1 MVYLGNLSIPNGDIS
16 MTDEELKQLISLG
29 VKINA
34 RISQEKFRGDI
45 KNIIQIDLAPEKKTK
60 EYKKV
65 AKELAR
71 RLSERG
77 LAEEKIIPYEKLSE
91 IEKQAVI
98 MIRNDSNRDI
108 EHLKGDYVIS
118 NFLEIERI
126 KRNKSVPPLKRLQ
139 LNDKQIYRIFQLNAQ
154 KVSIREIASSMGLN
168 RGTVNKVLKK
178 DYIDKRDIER
188 IRVAEKKVA
197 ENHKTKK

>member
-1 MVYLGNLSIPNGDIS
+1 

-45 KNIIQIDLAPEKKTK
+45 KNITQIDLAPEKRTK

-108 EHLKGDYVIS
+108 EHLKGDML
-118 NFLEIERI
+118 FLIF
-126 KRNKSVPPLKRLQ
+126 LK
-139 LNDKQIYRIFQLNAQ
+139 
-154 KVSIREIASSMGLN
+154 
-168 RGTVNKVLKK
+168 LK
-178 DYIDKRDIER
+178 E
-188 IRVAEKKVA
+188 
-197 ENHKTKK
+197 